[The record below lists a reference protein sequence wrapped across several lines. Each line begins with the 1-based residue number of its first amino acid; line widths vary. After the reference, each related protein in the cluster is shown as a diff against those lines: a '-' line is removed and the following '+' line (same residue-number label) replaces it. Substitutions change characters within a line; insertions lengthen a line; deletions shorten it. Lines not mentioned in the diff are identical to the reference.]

1 MLAQRE
7 ESRRGE
13 RESRRREEEEEA
25 KERISKSTSRRED
38 SLSQSMNR
46 GPKLSLAPHRILP
59 RTDLRCKMQ
68 CVYKRFFCVK
78 TIAKQNIRCAEANHL
93 C

>member
-13 RESRRREEEEEA
+13 RDSRRREEEEEA
-25 KERISKSTSRRED
+25 KERSSKSSSRRED

-46 GPKLSLAPHRILP
+46 GSKLSLASHRILP

-68 CVYKRFFCVK
+68 LINAF
-78 TIAKQNIRCAEANHL
+78 L
-93 C
+93 CENNC

>member
-13 RESRRREEEEEA
+13 RENRRREEEEEA
-25 KERISKSTSRRED
+25 KERSSKSTSRRED

-68 CVYKRFFCVK
+68 LINVFFVK
-78 TIAKQNIRCAEANHL
+78 AIAKQNIGSPL
-93 C
+93 D

>member
-13 RESRRREEEEEA
+13 RENRKREEEEEA
-25 KERISKSTSRRED
+25 KERISKSSSRRED

-46 GPKLSLAPHRILP
+46 GAKLSLTPHRILP

-68 CVYKRFFCVK
+68 LISVF
-78 TIAKQNIRCAEANHL
+78 L
-93 C
+93 

>member
-13 RESRRREEEEEA
+13 RDSRRREEEEEA
-25 KERISKSTSRRED
+25 KERSSKSSSRRED

-46 GPKLSLAPHRILP
+46 GSKLSLAPHRILP

-68 CVYKRFFCVK
+68 LINAF
-78 TIAKQNIRCAEANHL
+78 L
-93 C
+93 CENNC

>member
-1 MLAQRE
+1 MTVISIQLDHLRTRLALINHKRKKSLLTVK
-7 ESRRGE
+7 ESLGDSGR
-13 RESRRREEEEEA
+13 S
-25 KERISKSTSRRED
+25 SKSSSRRED

-68 CVYKRFFCVK
+68 LISVF
-78 TIAKQNIRCAEANHL
+78 L
-93 C
+93 

>member
-13 RESRRREEEEEA
+13 RDSRRREEEEEEA
-25 KERISKSTSRRED
+25 KERSSKSSSRRDD

-68 CVYKRFFCVK
+68 LINAFFFV
-78 TIAKQNIRCAEANHL
+78 
-93 C
+93 